1 MRPTD
6 ENQSSSRRPNLMSST
21 RRPGGDINILAMLDG
36 QTPGRRLRALPAVF
50 WYGAAGVV
58 ACSLLVVLA
67 WLVRGAAPARDTQA
81 AGAAQVALR
90 PGTARPGTAAATRG
104 AARDGMSVTVP
115 SMHTAP
121 AEEAPAPAIAHGAVI
136 VDVAPPS
143 VPPSA
148 LAAAT
153 PATPAHA
160 VPGATS
166 RPQPAAAAPTPTRTT
181 AAAVPPARPQPAY
194 RTAPPQTPLLA
205 HGEPPRQKR
214 AAAASRARPPS
225 ATVDTDVAL
234 ISAILQHAGTGT
246 GTGTGNDAADAA
258 DAAGTSACADKSCK
272 PRSPPRQ

>member
-1 MRPTD
+1 VRPTD

-21 RRPGGDINILAMLDG
+21 RRPGGEINILAMLDG
-36 QTPGRRLRALPAVF
+36 QAPGRRVRALPAVF

-81 AGAAQVALR
+81 AAAAQVALR
-90 PGTARPGTAAATRG
+90 RGTARPATAAATRG

-121 AEEAPAPAIAHGAVI
+121 AEEAPAPATARGAVI

-148 LAAAT
+148 FGAAT

-166 RPQPAAAAPTPTRTT
+166 RPQPAAASPTPTRAT

-194 RTAPPQTPLLA
+194 RTVPPQTPLLA

-214 AAAASRARPPS
+214 AAAASRARAPS
-225 ATVDTDVAL
+225 ATVDMDVAL
-234 ISAILQHAGTGT
+234 ISAILQHV
-246 GTGTGNDAADAA
+246 GTGTGNDAA

-272 PRSPPRQ
+272 PRLPPRQ